1 LKTEIPAQQRLR
13 ITRAGAAILMVVAAI
28 LLAQR
33 LHTIS
38 HRYDQFDFVVFYGWW
53 SDYSNGGD
61 PWTDQ
66 RGPMRGCNYTPAFIE
81 IFSPL
86 ARIDQKTAFWIWQAA
101 QILCMVAAVLLLVRW
116 SASPP
121 GTAPTIIVLALVI
134 LSSPFNAA
142 VVWGQITP
150 MLLALLSAAWFCARR
165 QQSAAAGLC
174 MALAALL
181 KLYPA
186 AAAGYFLFGGRWRA
200 LGWTIGFFAAGVLL
214 TNPAH
219 WIELAG
225 HGLPIAYRIT
235 GRHGLSVLSFVRT
248 NVAYFAGTR
257 INAEPLFAVWG
268 LTALIDLVLIAIA
281 AAATITGRGRADLD
295 DLVFGLWVALAVLM
309 SPLAWRQDFLLL
321 LPACLFGLIAAW
333 RGFPPREPTS
343 NFALIAGSAMLGLSI
358 VSALIKAVP
367 GPSFPTLLAAYLGA
381 ALIFRARMRSESS
394 RAEAQIARDR
404 AS

>member
-1 LKTEIPAQQRLR
+1 
-13 ITRAGAAILMVVAAI
+13 MVVALL

-38 HRYDQFDFVVFYGWW
+38 HRYDQFDFVVFHGWW
-53 SDYSNGGD
+53 TDYSSGGD

-86 ARIDQKTAFWIWQAA
+86 ARIDQQTAFWIWQAA
-101 QILCMVAAVLLLVRW
+101 QILCMVIAVLLLARG
-116 SASPP
+116 SASPLGP
-121 GTAPTIIVLALVI
+121 APTIIVLSLVMI
-134 LSSPFNAA
+134 SSPFAA
-142 VVWGQITP
+142 ALVWSQIAP

-165 QQSAAAGLC
+165 QRPAAAGLWL
-174 MALAALL
+174 ALAALL

-186 AAAGYFLFGGRWRA
+186 AVAGYFLFGRRWRP

-219 WIELAG
+219 WIELVT

-248 NVAYFAGTR
+248 SVARFAGTR
-257 INAEPLFAVWG
+257 IKAEPLFAVWG

-281 AAATITGRGRADLD
+281 AAVTITARVRADLD
-295 DLVFGLWVALAVLM
+295 DLAFGLWVALALLM
-309 SPLAWRQDFLLL
+309 SPLAWKQDFLLL
-321 LPACLFGLIAAW
+321 LPACLFGLRAAW
-333 RGFPPREPTS
+333 QSFEPRAPTR
-343 NFALIAGSAMLGLSI
+343 NLALIAGSAMLAYCI

-367 GPSFPTLLAAYLGA
+367 GPGFPMLLAAYLGA
-381 ALIFRARMRSESS
+381 ALIFRAQMRSELP
-394 RAEAQIARDR
+394 RAEAQTTRER
-404 AS
+404 PS

>member
-1 LKTEIPAQQRLR
+1 
-13 ITRAGAAILMVVAAI
+13 MVVAVL

-33 LHTIS
+33 LRTIS
-38 HRYDQFDFVVFYGWW
+38 HRYDQFDFVVFHGWW
-53 SDYSNGGD
+53 TDYSSGGD

-86 ARIDQKTAFWIWQAA
+86 ARIDQQTAFWIWQAA
-101 QILCMVAAVLLLVRW
+101 QILCMVIAVLLLARA

-121 GTAPTIIVLALVI
+121 GPAPTIIVLSLVMM
-134 LSSPFNAA
+134 SSPFAA
-142 VVWGQITP
+142 ALVWSQIAP

-165 QQSAAAGLC
+165 QQPAAAGLWL
-174 MALAALL
+174 ALAALL

-186 AAAGYFLFGGRWRA
+186 AAAGYLLFGRHWRA
-200 LGWTIGFFAAGVLL
+200 LGWTIAFFAAGVLL
-214 TNPAH
+214 TNPTH
-219 WIELAG
+219 WIELVT

-248 NVAYFAGTR
+248 SVARFAGTR
-257 INAEPLFAVWG
+257 IKAEPLFAVWG

-281 AAATITGRGRADLD
+281 ADATITGGGRADLD
-295 DLVFGLWVALAVLM
+295 ALVFGLWVALALLM

-321 LPACLFGLIAAW
+321 LPACLFGLRAAW
-333 RGFPPREPTS
+333 DGFQPREPTRDI
-343 NFALIAGSAMLGLSI
+343 ALLTGGAMLAYCV

-367 GPSFPTLLAAYLGA
+367 GPGFPMLLAAYLGA
-381 ALIFRARMRSESS
+381 ALIFRARMRSELQ
-394 RAEAQIARDR
+394 RTEAQTTLERPY
-404 AS
+404 

>member
-1 LKTEIPAQQRLR
+1 
-13 ITRAGAAILMVVAAI
+13 MVVALL

-38 HRYDQFDFVVFYGWW
+38 HRYDQFDFVVFHGWW
-53 SDYSNGGD
+53 TDYSSGGD

-86 ARIDQKTAFWIWQAA
+86 ARIDQQTAFWIWQAA
-101 QILCMVAAVLLLVRW
+101 QILCMVIAALLLARG
-116 SASPP
+116 SASPLDP
-121 GTAPTIIVLALVI
+121 APTIIVLSLVMM
-134 LSSPFNAA
+134 SSPFAA
-142 VVWGQITP
+142 ALVWSQIAP

-165 QQSAAAGLC
+165 QRPAAAGLWL
-174 MALAALL
+174 ALAALL

-186 AAAGYFLFGGRWRA
+186 AVAGYFLFGRHWRA
-200 LGWTIGFFAAGVLL
+200 LGWTIAFFAAGVLL

-219 WIELAG
+219 WIELVT

-248 NVAYFAGTR
+248 SVARFAGTR
-257 INAEPLFAVWG
+257 IKAEPLFAVWG

-281 AAATITGRGRADLD
+281 AAATITGGGRADLD
-295 DLVFGLWVALAVLM
+295 ALVFGVWVALALLM
-309 SPLAWRQDFLLL
+309 SPLAWKQDFLLL
-321 LPACLFGLIAAW
+321 LPACLFGLRAAW
-333 RGFPPREPTS
+333 QSFEPRSP
-343 NFALIAGSAMLGLSI
+343 NRNLALIAGSAMLAYCV

-367 GPSFPTLLAAYLGA
+367 GPGFPMLSAAYLGA
-381 ALIFRARMRSESS
+381 ALIFRAQMRSELP
-394 RAEAQIARDR
+394 RTEAQTTRER
-404 AS
+404 RS

>member
-1 LKTEIPAQQRLR
+1 
-13 ITRAGAAILMVVAAI
+13 MVVALL

-38 HRYDQFDFVVFYGWW
+38 HRYDQFDFVVFHGWW
-53 SDYSNGGD
+53 TDYSSGGD

-86 ARIDQKTAFWIWQAA
+86 ARIDQQTAFWIWQAA
-101 QILCMVAAVLLLVRW
+101 QILCMVIAVLLLARG
-116 SASPP
+116 SASPLGP
-121 GTAPTIIVLALVI
+121 APTIIVLSLVMM
-134 LSSPFNAA
+134 SSPFAA
-142 VVWGQITP
+142 ALVWSQIAP

-165 QQSAAAGLC
+165 QRPAAAGLWL
-174 MALAALL
+174 ALAALL

-186 AAAGYFLFGGRWRA
+186 AVAGYFLFGRRWRP

-219 WIELAG
+219 WIELVT

-248 NVAYFAGTR
+248 SVARFAGTR
-257 INAEPLFAVWG
+257 IKAEPLFAVWG

-281 AAATITGRGRADLD
+281 AAATITGGGRADFD
-295 DLVFGLWVALAVLM
+295 DLAFGLWVALALLM
-309 SPLAWRQDFLLL
+309 SPLAWKQDFLLL
-321 LPACLFGLIAAW
+321 LPACLFGLRAAW
-333 RGFPPREPTS
+333 QSFEPRAPTR
-343 NFALIAGSAMLGLSI
+343 NLALIAGSAMLAYCV

-367 GPSFPTLLAAYLGA
+367 GPGFPMLLAAYLGS
-381 ALIFRARMRSESS
+381 ALIFRAQMRSELP
-394 RAEAQIARDR
+394 RAEAQTTRER
-404 AS
+404 PS